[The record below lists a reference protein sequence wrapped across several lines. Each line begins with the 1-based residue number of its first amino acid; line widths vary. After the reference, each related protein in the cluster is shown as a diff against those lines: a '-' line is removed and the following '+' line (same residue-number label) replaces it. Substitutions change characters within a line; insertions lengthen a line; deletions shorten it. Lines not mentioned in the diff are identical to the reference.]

1 MQLNIPLDTLAWI
14 MVKAREFDVKEGD
27 SYDGEQHDDDGDVLQ
42 DRGDDPTE
50 YELTSW
56 IDDLTDT
63 QAAEL
68 VAIVWIGRGD
78 SGPEDFTAL
87 VDQARSARGR
97 QKTSKYLL
105 GEPMLAD
112 YLAEGLQA
120 LGFDPG
126 EVESRV

>member
-78 SGPEDFTAL
+78 SGPEDFPAL

-112 YLAEGLQA
+112 YLAEGLEA
-120 LGFDPG
+120 LGFDPA